1 MEKKVK
7 ELYKLLETCNK
18 VAIITHFN
26 PDGDAI
32 GSSLALHHYFKKL
45 GLNSSVITPNRHP
58 SFLNWIPGINEII
71 IHEESSVESL
81 KIISESDLVFTMDFN
96 KIERC
101 GEMSNEIKLKDKI
114 VMIDHH
120 QLPDDYA
127 ITNFSFPD
135 ISSTC
140 EIVYMIIEMSNN
152 LSLINKEIATCLYLG
167 MMTDTGSFQ
176 YNGVNSK
183 TYNIVAILLGKGVN
197 QSYIYNKIYNENNIS
212 KLKILGKSL
221 NNLNIIKENDT
232 TYMFLK
238 RSDLTGFNYVKGD
251 TEGIVNYGLS
261 LKRIEFSAMFIE
273 DLDNKN
279 LIKISFRSKSKF
291 PCNKFAHEN
300 FDGGGHINAA
310 GGRFEGKIED
320 AISKFK
326 EKLKEFKS

>member
-45 GLNSSVITPNRHP
+45 GLNSTVITPNRHP

-120 QLPDDYA
+120 QLPDDFA

-183 TYNIVAILLGKGVN
+183 TYKIVAILLEKGVN

-221 NNLNIIKENDT
+221 NNLNIIKENNT

-279 LIKISFRSKSKF
+279 LIKISFRSKSNF